1 MTRWTSDLQEHAI
14 RQTGYSWSGLRRIA
28 RRAGYASM
36 RDVDTSALMTLVRA
50 HLEGP
55 KRPVPTSRF
64 DALGRVQRAR

>member
-1 MTRWTSDLQEHAI
+1 MIRWNSDLRETAV

-28 RRAGYASM
+28 RRAGYTSM
-36 RDVDTSALMTLVRA
+36 RDIDTSALMTLVRA